1 MNRMSV
7 ELHILLD
14 IPNSSVVH
22 IINFSVLYYNY
33 MYNDIFILIY
43 TKILVLVEF

>member
-1 MNRMSV
+1 
-7 ELHILLD
+7 
-14 IPNSSVVH
+14 
-22 IINFSVLYYNY
+22 